1 MAFMKQ
7 DMKPVIQ
14 KYAGFGYTI
23 YYLLQ
28 EHKISFE
35 DIENVFLKL
44 NPDIAFLYLEKI
56 LHKIT
61 TDDLNSGY
69 LSMSSDYTKEDCAA
83 EYLSDEVE
91 PTIDDDL
98 YNTALNYYYTSR
110 VLEQIKNSHS
120 DKTALKIITTYQNIL
135 SEFKTETKKYQE
147 KKTMSRR

>member
-1 MAFMKQ
+1 MALMKQ
-7 DMKPVIQ
+7 DMKPVLQ

-61 TDDLNSGY
+61 VDDFNKGY
-69 LSMSSDYTKEDCAA
+69 LSMSSAYTKEDCAL
-83 EYLSDEVE
+83 EYFGDSNKTELSD
-91 PTIDDDL
+91 DF
-98 YNTALNYYYTSR
+98 YQTALNYHYTSQ
-110 VLEQIKNSHS
+110 VLEQIRNNHG
-120 DKTALKIITTYQNIL
+120 DKTASKIITTYQSIL
-135 SEFKTETKKYQE
+135 AELKLETKDTLE
-147 KKTMSRR
+147 KSTLNRR